1 MEVFLFEGRLHIW
14 TYTQQRDNRYSE
26 NPVGL
31 VWGLSINVFGNKGVV
46 GFREFRGRC
55 EFRGANQ
62 RECELPEL

>member
-31 VWGLSINVFGNKGVV
+31 VWGLSN
-46 GFREFRGRC
+46 
-55 EFRGANQ
+55 
-62 RECELPEL
+62 